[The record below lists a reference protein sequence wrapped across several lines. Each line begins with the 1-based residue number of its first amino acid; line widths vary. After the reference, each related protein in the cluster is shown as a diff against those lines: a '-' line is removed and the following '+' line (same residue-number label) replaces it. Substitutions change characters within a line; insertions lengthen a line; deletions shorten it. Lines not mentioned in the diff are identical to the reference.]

1 MPRQAPPRH
10 RPPDAQ
16 PLMTLAT
23 AHHKAGRHAEAERL
37 YRQVLMQNPRHVSA
51 LMNLGALQRATGRPR
66 EAIALYER
74 SLGLA
79 PDHPGLRLNLGNAW
93 LDLEDWAAAEH
104 SLRLAAA
111 GSPGDIQILTS
122 LSRAVLEQG
131 KAEEAIALC
140 RAVIAREPKAVKA
153 RRNLYLALQRIG
165 QNAAAD
171 DELRRIVE
179 LVPDDPAGRHL
190 LAAAEGRTTAGA
202 PADYVRGLFD
212 GFAPHF
218 EAKLRGQLGYRT
230 PELLLDLLRRH
241 LPADRHFAHALDL
254 GCGTGL
260 MGPLLRPL
268 ARRLEGVDLSPR
280 MLEAAQAKQVYDSLA
295 MAEIVTHLGG
305 MEARP
310 DLVTAADVLVYIG
323 DLAPLMRGLAGRLA
337 PGGLVLVSTEAGEGG
352 GFRLLATGR
361 YAHDPAYVEATARAH
376 GLAVL
381 ATETAVIRRDEGQAV
396 TGGLHLLRLGGAAGI
411 AAPAAPPPPPP
422 TTTTTTTAADA
433 MAQARAMQAAG
444 RHDEAARL
452 YAAILAGQ
460 PRHLE
465 ALRQLGIAERRQTRI
480 QAAVQAWRQALDLAP
495 ADAWLHKAL
504 GEALAQLHDFAAA
517 AGHFGRAAELAPG
530 DPGPLHGL
538 GAMRLQTGDAE
549 GAIAA
554 LRRAAGL
561 APGEPNIHF
570 ELARALALTGAA
582 AEARQALE
590 QARDAGL
597 DADNLGYLEHL
608 IEGRDGGAATVAS
621 LQRLYDRA
629 APHYESH
636 VVTGLDN
643 RTWRLLLELLDREPG
658 LPGRWR
664 SGLELGCGPGM
675 AGPELRRRVDRLT
688 GVDLSPVMIEQAGR
702 RRAYDRL
709 AAADLMAFLGDPD
722 ETEDYDLMF
731 AADVLPHIGDFVAL
745 LTVAAARLQPGGLFL
760 FSTEHSED
768 VDRVPL
774 PEFRF
779 RHSLAHVEN
788 AAVAAGLAVAAHEV
802 RQIRVERGAP
812 VMGGLYL
819 LRRPA

>member
-74 SLGLA
+74 SLALA

-111 GSPGDIQILTS
+111 GSPQDVQILTS

-171 DELRRIVE
+171 AELRRIVE

-190 LAAAEGRTTAGA
+190 LAAAEGRTTAAA

-230 PELLLDLLRRH
+230 PELLLDLLHRH
-241 LPADRHFAHALDL
+241 LPAGQRFAHALDL

-268 ARRLEGVDLSPR
+268 VRHLEGVDLSPR
-280 MLEAAQAKQVYDSLA
+280 MLEAAQAKKVYDRLA
-295 MAEIVTHLGG
+295 AAEIVAHLGG
-305 MEARP
+305 MAARP

-323 DLAPLMRGLAGRLA
+323 DLDPLMRGLAGRLA
-337 PGGLVLVSTEAGEGG
+337 PGGLVLISTEAGEGG

-376 GLAVL
+376 GLATL
-381 ATETAVIRRDEGQAV
+381 AAETAVIRRDEGQAV
-396 TGGLHLLRLGGAAGI
+396 TGGLHLLRLGGAAGM
-411 AAPAAPPPPPP
+411 AAPAAPPPR
-422 TTTTTTTAADA
+422 ADD

-465 ALRQLGIAERRQTRI
+465 ALRQLGIAERRQTHI

-495 ADAWLHKAL
+495 ADAWLHKVL

-517 AGHFGRAAELAPG
+517 AGHFRRAAELAPS

-538 GAMRLQTGDAE
+538 GAMLLQTGDAE
-549 GAIAA
+549 EAIAA

-561 APGEPNIHF
+561 APREPNIHF
-570 ELARALALTGAA
+570 ELARALALAGAA

-658 LPGRWR
+658 LSGHWR
-664 SGLELGCGPGM
+664 AGLELGCGPGM

-702 RRAYDRL
+702 RAVYDRL
-709 AAADLMAFLGDPD
+709 AAADLMTFLGDPG
-722 ETEDYDLMF
+722 EAEDYDLMF

-745 LTVAAARLQPGGLFL
+745 LTLAAGRLQPGGLFL
-760 FSTEHSED
+760 FSTEHSDGAE
-768 VDRVPL
+768 RVPL

-788 AAVAAGLAVAAHEV
+788 AAVAAGLAVAAHTV
-802 RQIRVERGAP
+802 SQIRVERGAP